1 MLLGFVLLFAYA
13 FVVWLVFFKFRW
25 LKFTIAWGFF
35 STFFVLH
42 LGIIFLIGLRFVTPT
57 STEARVI
64 QRTIQLT
71 PRLPEPTLVTAVLV
85 EPNVPVKHGTAAVPV
100 RPAAVRVQGPA
111 TRGAARQGQAGRAGA
126 EGRHRDQRAEDRQV
140 QGRSGVLRSTS

>member
-25 LKFTIAWGFF
+25 LKFSIAWGFF

-42 LGIIFLIGLRFVTPT
+42 LGIIFLIGLRYVSPT

-64 QRTIQLT
+64 QR
-71 PRLPEPTLVTAVLV
+71 
-85 EPNVPVKHGTAAVPV
+85 GC
-100 RPAAVRVQGPA
+100 
-111 TRGAARQGQAGRAGA
+111 
-126 EGRHRDQRAEDRQV
+126 
-140 QGRSGVLRSTS
+140 RSRRR